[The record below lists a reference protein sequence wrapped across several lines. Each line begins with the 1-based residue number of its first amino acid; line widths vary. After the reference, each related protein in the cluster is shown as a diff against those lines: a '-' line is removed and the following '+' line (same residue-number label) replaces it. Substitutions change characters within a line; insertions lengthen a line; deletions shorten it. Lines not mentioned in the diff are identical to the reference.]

1 MKKVLL
7 LVLVLLMFLSGCS
20 IFKEKE
26 VSLTKVSVN
35 SDGSI
40 HVEGKGRAFEN
51 TIALKV
57 LDENDF
63 LLYEGSS
70 TTDAKD
76 MGQFGNFKEDIRL
89 NVFPQTDKIK
99 VIAYIVSPKDGTITN
114 KDEKIVNY
122 DLPYKTVL
130 VFYGNTK
137 KNPEMLDCTKV
148 FPVERRVA
156 SNSQNPPMDTM
167 KVFLLGP
174 TKKEEIEGYVMSTP
188 KNLKINKIEK
198 IANNKVQ
205 IDFGKELLDVGG
217 SCRVGAIR
225 AEITQTLQ
233 QFYPGYEVI
242 ISANGNTEEVLQ
254 P

>member
-7 LVLVLLMFLSGCS
+7 LVLLLLMFLSGCS

-51 TIALKV
+51 TFALKV

-122 DLPYKTVL
+122 DLPYKTV
-130 VFYGNTK
+130 
-137 KNPEMLDCTKV
+137 
-148 FPVERRVA
+148 
-156 SNSQNPPMDTM
+156 
-167 KVFLLGP
+167 
-174 TKKEEIEGYVMSTP
+174 
-188 KNLKINKIEK
+188 
-198 IANNKVQ
+198 
-205 IDFGKELLDVGG
+205 
-217 SCRVGAIR
+217 
-225 AEITQTLQ
+225 
-233 QFYPGYEVI
+233 
-242 ISANGNTEEVLQ
+242 
-254 P
+254 